1 MKEAKR
7 LKKIANK
14 NNKNTYDAL
23 IDIVSYPE
31 NIKYY
36 SCDREDY
43 TELSLNALNNN
54 GETLKYISPLCKD
67 YPYLCEYAI
76 KNLGIYKFLL
86 IDDSVSN
93 YKELGIKAI
102 TDDPYIVASLRK
114 DSKHYYFFWKYATMI
129 CYKVLLLIEEKDK
142 ELFPLIAKVLDVEP
156 KAILYINCNLSIYN
170 NLCKFAYS
178 KDPESII
185 FMDINRIEKKLALE
199 FIKRNPQEIKF
210 LDRNV
215 SYYKEACKLA
225 VGLDAKMF
233 DYVYIGYCDTNE
245 DELNFAFELIDIA
258 KKDYPDIMEHPNGI
272 YALFQKNKLNKEK
285 IISSCNEINDELF
298 TQIDGIEQENEILA
312 KQFFMAVRS
321 EIKAVKP
328 TSCLSNE
335 CPIRTKTR

>member
-43 TELSLNALNNN
+43 NELVLNALNNN
-54 GETLKYISPLCKD
+54 AETIKYVSPLCKD
-67 YPYLCEYAI
+67 YPYFCEYAVNQSI
-76 KNLGIYKFLL
+76 HSFLL

-93 YKELGIKAI
+93 YKNLGIKVI
-102 TDDPYIVASLRK
+102 IDNPYMVASLRK
-114 DSKHYYFFWKYATMI
+114 KSKYYYFFWKFASMI
-129 CYKVLLLIEEKDK
+129 CYKVLHYIDEDDK
-142 ELFPLIAKVLDVEP
+142 ELFPLLAQVLDVEP
-156 KAILYINCNLSIYN
+156 KAILYINSNLPIYN

-178 KDPESII
+178 KNPESVI
-185 FMDINRIEKKLALE
+185 FMDINRVERKLVLE
-199 FIKRNPQEIKF
+199 IIKRNPQEIKF
-210 LDRNV
+210 LDRKV

-233 DYVYIGYCDTNE
+233 DYVDIGRCDADE

-258 KKDYPDIMEHPNGI
+258 KKDYPDIMEHSNGI

-298 TQIDGIEQENEILA
+298 KQIDAIEQENEILA
-312 KQFFMAVRS
+312 KQFFTVARS
-321 EIKAVKP
+321 EIKSAKP
-328 TSCLSNE
+328 ASCLSNE
-335 CPIRTKTR
+335 CPIRTNTR